1 MKPYFLYK
9 YVNLMGESVN
19 SDNYGQ
25 NPQLAKS
32 LKYFVNRFTGE
43 LVLVTDLQQ
52 RKNKR
57 NQHLDS
63 FIKTY
68 SNDYNDNIVSIL
80 GIVVNVP
87 DYPSISKFLDSIK
100 KKLKRKNIQPLGYV
114 WVRDLG
120 ERRAIPHYHIMLAT
134 TKITSDEFKKLFSK
148 KRHSKYEVQL
158 SYNPKG
164 LKAYIKVKELYGGK
178 RQRAFGRSKEF
189 KKAN

>member
-1 MKPYFLYK
+1 
-9 YVNLMGESVN
+9 MGESVN
-19 SDNYGQ
+19 SNNYGQ

-68 SNDYNDNIVSIL
+68 SNDNKDNIVSIL
-80 GIVVNVP
+80 GIVVNVR
-87 DYPSISKFLDSIK
+87 DYPSISKFIDSIK
-100 KKLKRKNIQPLGYV
+100 KKLNRKYIQPLGHV
-114 WVRDLG
+114 WVRDSG
-120 ERRAIPHYHIMLAT
+120 GIRAIPHYHILLAT
-134 TKITSDEFKKLFSK
+134 TKITSEEFKKLFTK
-148 KRHSKYEVQL
+148 KKHSKYNVQL

-164 LKAYIKVKELYGGK
+164 LKAYLKVKELYGDK
-178 RQRAFGRSKEF
+178 RQRAFGRSREF
-189 KKAN
+189 KKVN